1 MSRKWMAAAAL
12 LVLMLS
18 VCVFAAAEE
27 PTDPVYP
34 VPGPLEKHEHTVSI
48 KIVDRG
54 YTAHRLQE
62 WCPDCGRLLKERL
75 EKHNFV
81 DGVCTVCDWEC
92 PHPPEAAEKHYERDG
107 VKPQWDGNYIICPG
121 WEITECGVCR
131 TVLSRVKTTVREF
144 HNVHTHFTPVLECL
158 PHDADTHALIRYCDE
173 CGTEV
178 PEYVPHNCPPSDRP
192 YRDDDDPDNHIRLVR
207 CDDCG
212 FWVPQQQA
220 HTWVHDSYTEFD
232 GSGDYHNEVLRCSV
246 CGAVKQVPRKHEW
259 KLISCIADDGGTTH
273 TSSYECIVC
282 GDCKETEAP
291 HTLEH
296 YVYKNDGDVNGHIEV
311 LECTE
316 CGQIVEGKRVS
327 HKPTHLY
334 WKSVS
339 DTQDQ
344 ETVICN
350 LCGLTYQGAPEN
362 HKYDAKSYESD
373 GTVTGQHT
381 VYQTCSKCGAR
392 DPNAKTVKEN
402 HSLERNTCTKCGQS
416 VSHDGGHSSKQW
428 SPTSWV
434 PIDENQHGGLF
445 RCSRNDYSL
454 CGVQFIDYRW
464 HRRHT
469 FDPITMKCTD
479 CGYLKEGCEH
489 HYTYETDKFNITADE
504 HTLIGT
510 CTGCGKQI
518 NVTEAHTYIYELDNL
533 NITAEE
539 HAFIGTCTICGK
551 QVNVTEAHGNAV
563 VKDSYEPCENGH
575 KHIAEY
581 CCPTC
586 GYVLSAQTTIEAH
599 TIASAKSIDE
609 KTHLE
614 ECGKCHLIQ
623 TAAHNCYYR
632 CNDDYHWCRYCGF
645 QKDHTLRFVG
655 VGIAKVDENSHPL
668 GYLCDDCYHFRW
680 VYEAH
685 KGKESYTPK
694 SSEIHNIQ
702 TNCEVCGI
710 LMKQDTGAHEFDE
723 NDICKYCGY
732 HRGDPIED
740 MPLPEAGLPKNTG
753 NVTMS
758 LPVLGHLTADGK
770 EIPHEYALV
779 PLETGNAFDFIILPE
794 SIAGEPVIG
803 VRFTAP
809 ELALLQAFGM
819 KSVYICPGEN
829 DILLL
834 DDVSQALTVLIEQ
847 EIAELVITLIP
858 GSDGT
863 YTAQYTPAGV
873 YITE

>member
-1 MSRKWMAAAAL
+1 MNRKWIAIAVL
-12 LVLMLS
+12 LVLILS
-18 VCVFAAAEE
+18 VCLFAAAEE
-27 PTDPVYP
+27 ATDPVYP
-34 VPGPLEKHEHTVSI
+34 GQSGTHEHDVQI
-48 KIVDRG
+48 KIMDRG
-54 YTAHRLQE
+54 YTAHRLHE
-62 WCPDCGRLLKERL
+62 WCPGCGRLLKERL
-75 EKHNFV
+75 EGHSFEE
-81 DGVCTVCDWEC
+81 GVCTVCDWEC
-92 PHPPEAAEKHYERDG
+92 PHPPEAAVKHTERDG

-121 WEITECGVCR
+121 WEVTECSICGMEV
-131 TVLSRVKTTVREF
+131 SRVETTVREF
-144 HNVHTHFTPVLECL
+144 HNLHTHFTPVLGCV
-158 PHDADTHALIRYCDE
+158 PYDSSKHALIRFCDE

-178 PEYVPHNCPPSDRP
+178 PEYAAHNCPASDAP
-192 YRDDDDPDNHIRLVR
+192 YKDDGNLETHVR
-207 CDDCG
+207 YVKCDDCG
-212 FWVPQQQA
+212 DMIPQRQA
-220 HTWVHDSYTEFD
+220 HTWVHDKYTEFD
-232 GSGDYHNEVLRCSV
+232 GMGDYHNEVMHCTV
-246 CGAVKQVPRKHEW
+246 CGAIKQVPRLHEW
-259 KLISCIADDGGTTH
+259 KLLSCTSDEGGTTH
-273 TSSYECIVC
+273 TSSYECTVC

-373 GTVTGQHT
+373 GNAAGQHT

-416 VSHDGGHSSKQW
+416 MAHDGGHSSIQW
-428 SPTSWV
+428 SPIGWV

-445 RCSRNDYSL
+445 RCSRNDYSF
-454 CGVQFIDYRW
+454 CGERFIDYSW

-469 FDPITMKCTD
+469 FDPITMKCTG

-489 HYTYETDKFNITADE
+489 HYTYEPDKFKITAEE

-518 NVTEAHTYIYELDNL
+518 NVNEAHTYTYELDKFNT
-533 NITAEE
+533 TAEE
-539 HAFIGTCTICGK
+539 HAFIGTCTVCGK

-563 VKDSYEPCENGH
+563 VKDNYEPCENGH
-575 KHIAEY
+575 KHTAEY

-614 ECGKCHLIQ
+614 ECEKCHLIQ

-655 VGIAKVDENSHPL
+655 VGKVDENSHPL
-668 GYLCDDCYHFRW
+668 GYLCDDCYYFKW

-685 KGKESYTPK
+685 KGKESYAPN
-694 SSEIHNIQ
+694 SNEIHNIQ
-702 TNCEVCGI
+702 TRCEVCGI
-710 LMKQDTGAHEFDE
+710 LMKQDTGAHEFNE

-732 HRGDPIED
+732 HRGDPIEYT
-740 MPLPEAGLPKNTG
+740 PSPEAGLPENSGDLTEA
-753 NVTMS
+753 
-758 LPVLGHLTADGK
+758 LPAFCHLTADGK
-770 EIPHEYALV
+770 EILYGYAFEPTEDGDAIDL
-779 PLETGNAFDFIILPE
+779 ILFPE
-794 SIAGEPVIG
+794 S
-803 VRFTAP
+803 AP
-809 ELALLQAFGM
+809 ENTDFEVLFPASELELLKVLGV
-819 KSVYICPGEN
+819 KKIYLHLNGN

-834 DDVSQALTVLIEQ
+834 NDIEQ
-847 EIAELVITLIP
+847 TLTILSEQETDELLIILTHEV
-858 GSDGT
+858 GSDGA
-863 YTAQYTPAGV
+863 YTAV
-873 YITE
+873 YVPQGNE